1 MANFI
6 LRPCGEVGRIN
17 WEIKR
22 AGEKMRNG
30 EERPLIVEICR
41 SVGRVVLLVTLGREK
56 FFWGEGMEDFRK
68 VEARIGGGERE

>member
-1 MANFI
+1 
-6 LRPCGEVGRIN
+6 
-17 WEIKR
+17 
-22 AGEKMRNG
+22 MRNG